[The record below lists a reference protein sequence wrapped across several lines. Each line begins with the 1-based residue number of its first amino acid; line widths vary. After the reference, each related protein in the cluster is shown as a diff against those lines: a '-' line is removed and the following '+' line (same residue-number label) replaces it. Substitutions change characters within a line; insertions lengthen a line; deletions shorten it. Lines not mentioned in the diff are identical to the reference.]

1 MRITLLAAL
10 ILAVP
15 ALLRGADNAGEWKEA
30 NVGDGIVVSTRSV
43 PGWGMKEFRAVMR
56 VQSSLGSIV
65 ALMEDV
71 DAYPRWFADCKEARV
86 LKRQGPLER
95 WVCFVNGTPFPVRD
109 RDIVSH
115 DTFAQ
120 DSATHVVTVRLQG
133 APDLI
138 PPTPGRVRVPRL
150 EGLWTFTPLA
160 GGIVE
165 VVYQVR
171 SDPGGSL
178 PNAVANMTVSK
189 SPWKTLDGMR
199 RMIAT
204 GKYMGANPDW
214 LR

>member
-1 MRITLLAAL
+1 MRIPLLAAL

-15 ALLRGADNAGEWKEA
+15 ALLRGADNAGEWREA
-30 NVGDGIVVSTRSV
+30 NVGDGIVVSTRTV

-56 VQSSLGSIV
+56 VQSSLGTIV

-71 DAYPRWFADCKEARV
+71 ATYPRWFADCKEARV
-86 LKRQGPLER
+86 LRTQGSRER
-95 WVCFVNGTPFPVRD
+95 WVCFVNGVPFPVRD
-109 RDIVSH
+109 REIVSH
-115 DTFAQ
+115 DTFDQ
-120 DSATHVVTVRLQG
+120 DPATRVVTVRLQG
-133 APDLI
+133 APDMI

-160 GGIVE
+160 DGGVE

-178 PNAVANMTVSK
+178 PNFVANATVSK

-199 RMIAT
+199 RMLA
-204 GKYMGANPDW
+204 GDKYKGAIPEW